1 MSHRQLDDHTTY
13 LEGKNLPCFLG
24 GISLSAPPS
33 SLFPTTQLRLS
44 PDGSGRADLTSRTAF
59 TLRGDGEP
67 GSVNICKFCCSS
79 PVHFREP
86 LTNHARCSSD
96 KQCYNWASIPAREV
110 RACRGQTDVRLLCW
124 RLLARAEPTENKRRA
139 QSIISYSPLP
149 RFFDFKTFN
158 ARIINGSTPFSI
170 SVFLLSSLMSTG
182 TPLPS

>member
-1 MSHRQLDDHTTY
+1 MPRYRPGDNLSWHRSESGLPTLGLTCW
-13 LEGKNLPCFLG
+13 PCF
-24 GISLSAPPS
+24 PV
-33 SLFPTTQLRLS
+33 
-44 PDGSGRADLTSRTAF
+44 
-59 TLRGDGEP
+59 
-67 GSVNICKFCCSS
+67 VNICKLYCSS

-96 KQCYNWASIPAREV
+96 KQCYNWASIPGREV

-170 SVFLLSSLMSTG
+170 SVFL
-182 TPLPS
+182 

>member
-1 MSHRQLDDHTTY
+1 
-13 LEGKNLPCFLG
+13 
-24 GISLSAPPS
+24 
-33 SLFPTTQLRLS
+33 LFPRGHQLECSAFVFISDHPTQVVARRVG
-44 PDGSGRADLTSRTAF
+44 PRRPHIADRIHVA
-59 TLRGDGEP
+59 GGGEP
-67 GSVNICKFCCSS
+67 GSVNICKLYCSS

-110 RACRGQTDVRLLCW
+110 RTCRGQTDVRLLCW